1 MSDNDNYWSDEDES
15 EELIQ
20 DSREM
25 PPIEIDSEE
34 EEEFQDILRMVSNKL
49 KSKKEPT
56 FTITE
61 IETKKNSKKKKSKNK
76 NNNNKKII
84 FDINSED
91 SNEKKKGWRSK
102 RMCEKKGPEVIKRK
116 FKPRLPPP
124 GNKFK
129 NFKKNKEVNINLDTD
144 FPSL

>member
-20 DSREM
+20 DSREL

-49 KSKKEPT
+49 KSKEEST
-56 FTITE
+56 FTLTE

-76 NNNNKKII
+76 NNNKKII
-84 FDINSED
+84 FDMNSED
-91 SNEKKKGWRSK
+91 SNEKKGWRSK
-102 RMCEKKGPEVIKRK
+102 RMREKKGPEVIKRK

-129 NFKKNKEVNINLDTD
+129 NLKKNKEVNINLDSD